1 MSGRMMRKEV
11 NPVKFR
17 KSLPLWGM
25 NILMALG
32 GLLLL
37 ATTAEAIKRQETAK
51 AYEELARIRQEEVR
65 FVPEP
70 GAPPETPEVNPAGE
84 AAPARDQEQFLL
96 QPNPQAS
103 FLVRN
108 PDYAGWLT
116 IPGTNIDYPYVRSRD
131 NAEYLNLSFDR
142 KPSAAGTIFMDYRN
156 LGGFQDNHLILYGH
170 NSKNGTMF
178 HELVKFHKEEFLKAH
193 GEIRISDLYIE
204 KTYRV
209 ISVYEISANDY
220 TLPVDYSDP
229 QVYAQYLD
237 ALLSRSLHPLADKLP
252 PDAQLLTLVTCSYGV
267 NNGRT
272 IVHAVEVG
280 STVSPHPGSAG
291 QDHP

>member
-1 MSGRMMRKEV
+1 MKI
-11 NPVKFR
+11 PKT
-17 KSLPLWGM
+17 LPMWGL

-32 GLLLL
+32 GLILL
-37 ATTAEAIKRQETAK
+37 ATAAEAWQRQQAVKE
-51 AYEELARIRQEEVR
+51 YEELAWIRQEDLW
-65 FVPEP
+65 FLPEP
-70 GAPPETPEVNPAGE
+70 TPPAETPEETPAGE
-84 AAPARDQEQFLL
+84 AAPVKDAEGFSL

-108 PDYAGWLT
+108 PDFAGWLT
-116 IPGTNIDYPYVRSRD
+116 VPGTNIDYPYVRSKD

-142 KPSAAGTIFMDYRN
+142 KPSALGTIFMDYRN
-156 LGGFQDNHLILYGH
+156 LGGFTDRHLILYGH

-178 HELVKFHKEEFLKAH
+178 HELVKFHDKEFLKAH
-193 GEIRISDLYIE
+193 GEIRITDLYVQ

-220 TLPVDYSDP
+220 TLPVDFSAP
-229 QVYAQYLD
+229 PAFAAYLAD
-237 ALLSRSLHPLADKLP
+237 LLQRSLHPLEGKLP
-252 PDAQLLTLVTCSYGV
+252 PDAKLLTLVTCSYGV

-280 STVSPHPGSAG
+280 STVTPHPSGLPGTKG
-291 QDHP
+291 QDRP